1 MKTMIIP
8 DVRQHSLEGLTL
20 DHRFGSLFSS
30 QAWMTAVALGY
41 DLTISASVRIEGSR
55 IVDAIPFAHVA
66 DLRGE
71 RVVCIP
77 FSDYCDPLVT
87 NAEVW
92 SALIEPILALELP
105 VSLRCLHNPMPPS
118 DRRFS
123 ETGRAMWHAV
133 DLKRPEE
140 EVWAGLASSARQ
152 NIRKA
157 RRNGIVVREGKS
169 LDDVRLFHDMHSSLR
184 KSKYRLLAQPFA
196 FFEEIHAAFAADD
209 RLTVLLAEVEDRPIA
224 GIFLLEHAGIL
235 YYKFNASID
244 QRFRPNDLLAWHAL
258 LVGQRNGL
266 DKLDFGL
273 SDVDQPGLIRYKEK
287 FATEKNE
294 ISIIKHQPEGFVD
307 SRGDQAGRLLRDVT
321 TWMTDPEVPDELTRK
336 AGDAL
341 YRFFC

>member
-8 DVRQHSLEGLTL
+8 DVRKHPLGGPMLE
-20 DHRFGSLFSS
+20 HRYGSLFSS
-30 QAWMTAVALGY
+30 PSWMTAVAQGY
-41 DLTISASVRIEGSR
+41 DLTISASVRMEGGQ
-55 IVDAIPFAHVA
+55 IVDAVPFSHIA

-87 NAEVW
+87 NVEVW
-92 SALIEPILALELP
+92 ATLIEPILALNVP
-105 VSLRCLHNPMPPS
+105 VSLRCLHNTTPIS

-123 ETGRAMWHAV
+123 KTGRAVWHAV
-133 DLKRPEE
+133 DLKRSEDDI
-140 EVWAGLASSARQ
+140 WAGLASSARQ

-157 RRNGIVVREGKS
+157 RRSGITVREGRN

-184 KSKYRLLAQPFA
+184 KSKYRLLAQPFI
-196 FFEEIHAAFAADD
+196 FFEEIHAAFSADD
-209 RLTVLLAEVEDRPIA
+209 HITILLAEVEKRPIA
-224 GIFLLEHAGIL
+224 GIFLLEHAGAL

-258 LVGQRNGL
+258 LVGQRRNL

-273 SDVDQPGLIRYKEK
+273 SDIDQPGLIRYKEK
-287 FATEKNE
+287 FATERNE
-294 ISIIKHQPEGFVD
+294 ISIIKHQPKGYED
-307 SRGDQAGRLLRDVT
+307 LRGDQAGRLLGDVT
-321 TWMTDPEVPDELTRK
+321 KWMTDPEVPDELTRK

>member
-1 MKTMIIP
+1 
-8 DVRQHSLEGLTL
+8 
-20 DHRFGSLFSS
+20 
-30 QAWMTAVALGY
+30 MTAIAQGY
-41 DLTISASVRIEGSR
+41 GLTISASVRTEGGQ
-55 IVDAIPFAHVA
+55 IVDAVPFSHIA

-92 SALIEPILALELP
+92 ADLIEPILALNLP
-105 VSLRCLHNPMPPS
+105 ISLRCLHNEMPAS

-133 DLKRPEE
+133 DVKRSEDDI
-140 EVWAGLASSARQ
+140 WAGLASSARQ

-157 RRNGIVVREGKS
+157 QRSGITVREGRS
-169 LDDVRLFHDMHSSLR
+169 VEDVRLFYDMHSALR

-196 FFEEIHAAFAADD
+196 FFEAIYDAFSADD

-224 GIFLLEHAGIL
+224 GIFLLEQAGTL

-258 LVGQRNGL
+258 LVGQRKGL

-273 SDVDQPGLIRYKEK
+273 SDIDQPGLIRYKEK
-287 FATEKNE
+287 FATEKRE
-294 ISIIKHQPEGFVD
+294 ISIIKHRPAGYED
-307 SRGDQAGRLLRDVT
+307 LRGEQAGRLLGDVT